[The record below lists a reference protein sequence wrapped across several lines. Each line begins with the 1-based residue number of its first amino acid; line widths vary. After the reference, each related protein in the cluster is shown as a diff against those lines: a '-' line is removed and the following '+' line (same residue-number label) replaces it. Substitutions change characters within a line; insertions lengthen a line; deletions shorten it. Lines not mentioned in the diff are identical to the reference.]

1 MLKTAS
7 LLGGSKAFTI
17 IVSIV
22 RNKILALILG
32 PSGVGF
38 LGILTASIELARVFF
53 SFGLDAA
60 TVKKVAQNHTDQI
73 GLNRLYRIS
82 KGTAIVLGIVSAI
95 IFGSISPYLSI
106 HFFGD
111 SSKIWCFLVGA
122 GTLLFAPLIGVQF
135 AFLQGI
141 KQAKALAMCQIAA
154 SIVSSILSIFLT
166 IIYELNGAIL
176 SVLVFSLASLIINR
190 IFVSKILYQN
200 VPNIDFDD
208 FLQGFKGLIILGSAF
223 AINGIWLTLSN
234 WLNISFLTEYFRAAD
249 VTFQIGLFSAAS
261 MLGSFYI
268 NILISG
274 MSANFYPQLISIA
287 NDKVK
292 VKELLNHQTRLC
304 MAIGVPVSIAMVITS
319 PWLLQILY
327 SKEFAEAK
335 DVMRL
340 LLFGMTIRFISC
352 PIGFSLFACGSP
364 RSIAVSEIC
373 MGATMISFS
382 WLMIGKFGL
391 IGVGLG
397 LICANLIYLIGVGFI
412 MKKKGVYWSVHTLK
426 IVAWT
431 ILTMGVGVFFS
442 LNKSWFL
449 SQMLSLIVF
458 IPLIVKHIIIL
469 QKDANISFT
478 QISKLFSYKK

>member
-1 MLKTAS
+1 MLKTTS
-7 LLGGSKAFTI
+7 LLGGSKVITI
-17 IVSIV
+17 VVSIV
-22 RNKILALILG
+22 RNKIFAVILG
-32 PSGVGF
+32 PSGIGF
-38 LGILTASIELARVFF
+38 LGVLNASIELGRVLF

-60 TVKKVAQNHTDQI
+60 TVRNIAQNHTDKI
-73 GLNRLYRIS
+73 VLNSLYRTS
-82 KGTAIVLGIVSAI
+82 QWTGIVLGVASAI
-95 IFGSISPYLSI
+95 IFGLISPYLSNY
-106 HFFGD
+106 FFGD

-122 GTLLFAPLIGVQF
+122 GALLFAPLIGVQF

-141 KQAKALAMCQIAA
+141 KQAKALAICQIVA
-154 SIVSSILSIFLT
+154 SVVSSILSIFLT
-166 IIYELNGAIL
+166 IIYGINGAIL
-176 SVLVFSLASLIINR
+176 SILVFSLASLIINR
-190 IFVSKILYQN
+190 IFVSKFLYLK
-200 VPNIDFDD
+200 VPNIKFYDFI
-208 FLQGFKGLIILGSAF
+208 QGFRGLIILGSAF

-234 WLNISFLTEYFRAAD
+234 WLNISFLTEYFRAED

-261 MLGSFYI
+261 MLGNFYI
-268 NILISG
+268 NILISA

-352 PIGFSLFACGSP
+352 PIGFSLLACGSP

-382 WLMIGKFGL
+382 WIMIGKLGL

-397 LICANLIYLIGVGFI
+397 LICANLVYLIGIGFA
-412 MKKKGVYWSVHTLK
+412 MKKKGVYWSPHTLK
-426 IVAWT
+426 IVVWT
-431 ILTMGVGVFFS
+431 ILTMGVGVFLS
-442 LNKSWFL
+442 LKESWFL
-449 SQMLSLIVF
+449 SQYLF
-458 IPLIVKHIIIL
+458 IIILAPLIVIHLLIL
-469 QKDANISFT
+469 KKDADVDLMQYFRNFRI
-478 QISKLFSYKK
+478 KK